1 MRIRTLVPALACLA
15 AAPLAIAADG
25 PSVKFD
31 GFVDSIYGAAST
43 DSDVAGISGSNSA
56 FTYGVK
62 LGVAATI
69 SEKVSAQF
77 DIFTSDGTLIAKQ
90 AYGTWKITDDVSL
103 KTGKFIGDIGWV
115 AAYATG
121 LYRVNAGPIVGL
133 YSTDSV
139 GADVIWAKDDLTVSF
154 TVANG
159 LFDGDEVDGVGQTDV
174 GQGNEKYAYL
184 ADITYALADK
194 KGSVNAELGYDTDVT
209 GKGGD
214 ALHLALN
221 TTLTLSD
228 PLTLGGEL
236 IIQSFSAP
244 DGSTADDTDKVGFL
258 AMGNY
263 KLGTS
268 IPASVTG
275 MVQYVSED
283 DGSTTD
289 STMEFAVALLTN
301 PAGTDKL
308 GLNFELYYAGN
319 ETEPET
325 GDSVESTEIGG
336 AAELLYVF

>member
-31 GFVDSIYGAAST
+31 GFVDSIYGASSV
-43 DSDVAGISGSNSA
+43 DSDADGSSGSNSA

-69 SEKVSAQF
+69 SDKVSAQV
-77 DIFTSDGTLIAKQ
+77 DLFTSDGTVTARQ
-90 AYGTWKITDDVSL
+90 AYGIWKITDEVSL

-115 AAYATG
+115 AAYAPG
-121 LYRVNAGPIVGL
+121 LFRVNAGPIVGL

-139 GADVIWAKDDLTVSF
+139 GADVIWAKDAVTVSV

-159 LFDGDEVDGVGQTDV
+159 LFDGNEVNGVGQSDV
-174 GQGNEKYAYL
+174 GQGNEKYGYL
-184 ADITYALADK
+184 ADVTFALPDG
-194 KGSVNAELGYDTDVT
+194 KGSVNGEVGLDTDVT

-214 ALHLALN
+214 VMHLAVN
-221 TTLTLSD
+221 TTLTLSA
-228 PLTLGGEL
+228 PLTLGGEA
-236 IIQSFSAP
+236 IFQSWGAP
-244 DGSTADDTDKVGFL
+244 DGSTADDTDKLGL
-258 AMGNY
+258 MAMGNY

-268 IPASVTG
+268 VPASVTG

-283 DGSTTD
+283 DGTTTD
-289 STMEFAVALLTN
+289 STLELSVALLTN

-308 GLNFELYYAGN
+308 GLNFEVYYAAN
-319 ETEPET
+319 
-325 GDSVESTEIGG
+325 SVETTDTVDSNEIGG